1 MINID
6 FEIANSIL
14 NQYIGKK
21 IIDGYTAESDE
32 IKKILEEKKK
42 LTVENTSL
50 IAKILEQYSA
60 EIKKYN

>member
-1 MINID
+1 MINTD

-21 IIDGYTAESDE
+21 IIDGYTADSNEL
-32 IKKILEEKKK
+32 KKLLEEKKDLK
-42 LTVENTSL
+42 VENTSL

-60 EIKKYN
+60 EIKKI

>member
-1 MINID
+1 MINTD

-21 IIDGYTAESDE
+21 IIDGYTADSNEL
-32 IKKILEEKKK
+32 KKLLEEKKN
-42 LTVENTSL
+42 LRVENTSL

-60 EIKKYN
+60 EIKKI

>member
-1 MINID
+1 MINTD

-21 IIDGYTAESDE
+21 IMDGYTVESNE
-32 IKKILEEKKK
+32 LKKLLEEKKDLK
-42 LTVENTSL
+42 VENTSL

-60 EIKKYN
+60 EIKKI